1 MRAAGFGLATVA
13 VVPLFALPAQAADVR
28 VGVGIT
34 VGANDPRYGSP
45 YGYGYGRRPVE
56 TYRYGF
62 DRGRAEGARDG
73 YHDGS
78 RGRRFELYREG
89 DYRDAD
95 KGYKGWMGARYE
107 YARGYQRGFEQ
118 GYRQTFEQ
126 GRRYSREYD
135 RSRRDDRYDR
145 NDRYGREGYDGDD
158 EVIYENPRRW

>member
-1 MRAAGFGLATVA
+1 MRAACLGLAAVA
-13 VVPLFALPAQAADVR
+13 VLPLLAQPARAADVR

-34 VGANDPRYGSP
+34 VGANDPRYGTP
-45 YGYGYGRRPVE
+45 YGYGNGRRPAS

-89 DYRDAD
+89 DFRDAD
-95 KGYKGWMGARYE
+95 KGYKGWMGPRYE

-118 GYRQTFEQ
+118 GYRQAYDQ
-126 GRRYSREYD
+126 GLRYSRGHGYD
-135 RSRRDDRYDR
+135 RYRRDD
-145 NDRYGREGYDGDD
+145 DRYGRERYDGDD
-158 EVIYENPRRW
+158 DVIYENPRRW